1 MNHSVEQPPGDK
13 MKPVAHESSW
23 GGWKIRLGVLCGM
36 LVLALAGMGF
46 TQSSQE
52 GAWEFWL
59 FVVLV
64 YAVLGLWRGWRHAR
78 QTGQSIR
85 KSIARELAHWGT
97 LLVFLAVLLLLERR
111 QIIDRQ
117 SASYFALMLL
127 ALSCCMAGIHVDW
140 LLLVVGVVLAI
151 MLVVTATLEQFVVVM
166 WLVMILVACLA
177 AAVFYVKSK
186 RGDKKVETD

>member
-1 MNHSVEQPPGDK
+1 MNHSVEQLPGDETK
-13 MKPVAHESSW
+13 TTDHESSG

-36 LVLALAGMGF
+36 LALALAGMGF

-52 GAWEFWL
+52 GVWEFWL

-64 YAVLGLWRGWRHAR
+64 YAALGLWRSLRHAR
-78 QTGQSIR
+78 QTGQSLR
-85 KSIARELAHWGT
+85 KSIGRELAHWGT
-97 LLVFLAVLLLLERR
+97 LIGFLSVLLLFERR
-111 QIIDRQ
+111 EIINRQ

-151 MLVVTATLEQFVVVM
+151 MLVVTATLEQYSVVM
-166 WLVMILVACLA
+166 WVVMILVACLA
-177 AAVFYVKSK
+177 AAVVFIKSK
-186 RGDKKVETD
+186 RGAAKSKTD